1 MLPKAAAEVRV
12 AIQSCEIEW
21 TFAAELTTEA
31 RLSRLAHIAS
41 AASTHCTITNMAA
54 EAISMFVLSIIL
66 SLICVDEVAVV
77 ATMEAKAATVIVVCC

>member
-1 MLPKAAAEVRV
+1 VLPKAAAEVRV

-41 AASTHCTITNMAA
+41 TASTHCTITNMAA